1 MRLDKLLS
9 TEPGGQRV
17 MLKDSLIISASPEIM
32 GGTPVF
38 TGTRVPVQTL
48 LDYLKTGESIDDF
61 LDGCPTV
68 TREQVIA
75 LLEEAG
81 KQLVGMVA

>member
-17 MLKDSLIISASPEIM
+17 MLKDSLMISASPEIM

-48 LDYLKTGESIDDF
+48 LDYLKAGESIDDF
-61 LDGCPTV
+61 LDEFPTV
-68 TREQVIA
+68 KREQVIA
-75 LLEEAG
+75 LLEEAE
-81 KQLVGMVA
+81 KQLVGIVA

>member
-17 MLKDSLIISASPEIM
+17 MLKDSLFISASPEIM

-48 LDYLKTGESIDDF
+48 LDYLKAGESI
-61 LDGCPTV
+61 GC
-68 TREQVIA
+68 RD
-75 LLEEAG
+75 
-81 KQLVGMVA
+81 

>member
-1 MRLDKLLS
+1 
-9 TEPGGQRV
+9 
-17 MLKDSLIISASPEIM
+17 MLKNSPIISASPDIM

-38 TGTRVPVQTL
+38 TGTRVPAETL
-48 LDYLKTGESIDDF
+48 LDYLKAGESIDDF
-61 LDGCPTV
+61 LDGFPTV

-81 KQLVGMVA
+81 KRVIGIAA